1 MKKQMLNTGDNDTL
15 NSLADTGNYGGQHA
29 LTGDPKI
36 PGSSNDDEDD
46 EDEDDDVSI
55 DEDYSEDKPLPGEIA
70 NPEELDE
77 NDEMA

>member
-15 NSLADTGNYGGQHA
+15 NSLSDMGNYGGQHA

-36 PGSSNDDEDD
+36 PGSSDDD
-46 EDEDDDVSI
+46 EDEEDDVSL
-55 DEDYSEDKPLPGEIA
+55 DEDYSENKPLPGEIA